1 MGEWW
6 PGPKWRRRLRTVVL
20 GVVATAALFWGAI
33 DIVGVPA
40 RNLVR
45 LLLESVLVLALVIA
59 IAALAGWL
67 LHLWRRR

>member
-1 MGEWW
+1 
-6 PGPKWRRRLRTVVL
+6 
-20 GVVATAALFWGAI
+20 VVATAALFWGAI

-40 RNLVR
+40 RNLAW

-59 IAALAGWL
+59 MAALAGWL

>member
-1 MGEWW
+1 M
-6 PGPKWRRRLRTVVL
+6 VL

-40 RNLVR
+40 QNLAW